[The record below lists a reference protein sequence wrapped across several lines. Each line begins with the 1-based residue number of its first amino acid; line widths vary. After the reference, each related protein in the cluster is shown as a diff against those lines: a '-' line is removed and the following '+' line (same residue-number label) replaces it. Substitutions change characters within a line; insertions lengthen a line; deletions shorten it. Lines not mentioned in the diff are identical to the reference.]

1 MAGFKE
7 CLRSLLLNPNTEDQF
22 VNSLF
27 DCVKRNLVNE
37 TNDLLD
43 VILEE
48 RKKQVLIRHQL
59 EEETILH
66 AAVKARVNSNIISR
80 LVDACPSLLLRARES
95 SETYKGQTA
104 LHIAITQSNTEI
116 VEELLT
122 KSEVLGPGKKWN
134 LLHQRATGSKFV
146 NTVMMGEI
154 PLTVAA
160 LKLNTTIIEVLL
172 RHGAE
177 LSKQNSMGDNVCHSL
192 IKYAHLYPE
201 KLPDIL
207 KVCEHI
213 SKFSVLGTVDKT
225 DVKDIESVSRDDLEK
240 RNIHIWLMENDD
252 GLNPLKLSAKLGQQL
267 IFKYIMELK
276 GVYCYTNSEDG
287 LFDVQLYDVSDID
300 FASELKLIDIIPVN
314 PFKDSVESKTAEST
328 SKNRTLP
335 TLEMI
340 FNSDASIVFKF
351 IQFSPLHYVINRK
364 WRFYRWFYLIWG
376 ILHIL
381 FMVGYSVYAVERSNL
396 PIPVTMG
403 SVSGNYFNQIG
414 ENTFVTFYVVLSLV
428 FACLYLLQEI
438 VRIVRCRMPWSLTH
452 IMNCYHNGPF
462 RLVLVLFSLCVIAD
476 FIWRMAD
483 QYYENYLLVCAM
495 ILGWWFLVFFLR
507 ALRQFSFFTV
517 MIQKV
522 LVGDMFRFSI
532 IIGMELVAFTT
543 GIFIAFQGVVTSD
556 ENNTMEHYGKLV
568 VLMFKMMFGF
578 TSLDILFEAR
588 QPWFAVCLYVAFVL
602 LTYVLMINSLI
613 AMMSNTCSVV
623 SQNRE
628 VQWRVQQLSIILFFE
643 SILPTC
649 CLRLVGH
656 PRESEW
662 YDAATKQFV
671 RKQRHFME
679 VRSLLEVSRSKSRLR
694 MSPESMIETIFQTIR
709 DIQLPSF
716 GLFESGENEEK
727 HKAFTVEK
735 TREVRNMPRENET
748 EKVDRLTARADN
760 KEMAL
765 NNTVERKKR
774 KKKKKAMIEPEA
786 ANREQPSSR
795 MTEVEYLASDI
806 ISPELAVERCV
817 THAAKTQSSSNL
829 ETLNI

>member
-7 CLRSLLLNPNTEDQF
+7 RMRSLLLNQNTEDQF

-27 DCVKRNLVNE
+27 DCVKRNLLKE
-37 TNDLLD
+37 TNGLLD
-43 VILEE
+43 LILEE
-48 RKKQVLIRHQL
+48 RSTQMLLRHQT
-59 EEETILH
+59 EKETILH
-66 AAVKARVNSNIISR
+66 VAVKARVDINIISR
-80 LVDACPSLLLRARES
+80 LVDACPSLLLCAREG
-95 SETYKGQTA
+95 SETNNGQTP
-104 LHIAITQSNTEI
+104 LHIAITQGNANA
-116 VEELLT
+116 VETLLT
-122 KSEVLGPGKKWN
+122 KSELLGPGQKWN
-134 LLHQRATGSKFV
+134 ILHQRATGSKFV

-160 LKLNTTIIEVLL
+160 LKLNTNILEVLI

-177 LSKQNSMGDNVCHSL
+177 LSKQNRMGDNVCHSL

-201 KLPDIL
+201 KLPEIL

-213 SKFSVLGTVDKT
+213 SKISVLCIPGDI
-225 DVKDIESVSRDDLEK
+225 DVKDIDSVSRGALEK
-240 RNIHIWLMENDD
+240 RNIHVWLMENDD

-267 IFKYIMELK
+267 LFKYIMELK

-287 LFDVQLYDVSDID
+287 LFDVQLYDVTDID
-300 FASELKLIDIIPVN
+300 FASELKLSDIIPVN
-314 PFKDSVESKTAEST
+314 PFKDSLENKTPEST
-328 SKNRTLP
+328 SKNRIVP

-364 WRFYRWFYLIWG
+364 WSFYRWFYLIWG

-381 FMVGYSVYAVERSNL
+381 FMVGYSVYAIDRSHLPRPVEN
-396 PIPVTMG
+396 G
-403 SVSGNYFNQIG
+403 SVFDNYLNPMG
-414 ENTFVTFYVVLSLV
+414 ENAFVTFYVVLSLV

-438 VRIVRCRMPWSLTH
+438 VRVSRCRMPWSFSH

-476 FIWRMAD
+476 FIWWMAD
-483 QYYENYLLVCAM
+483 PYYENYLLVCAM
-495 ILGWWFLVFFLR
+495 VLGWWFLVFFLR
-507 ALRQFSFFTV
+507 AIRQFSFFTV

-532 IIGMELVAFTT
+532 IIGMELIAFTT
-543 GIFIAFQGVVTSD
+543 GIFIAFQGVITSD
-556 ENNTMEHYGKLV
+556 ENNTMEHYGKLMI
-568 VLMFKMMFGF
+568 LMFKMMFGF

-588 QPWFAVCLYVAFVL
+588 QPWFAVCLYVVFVL

-643 SILPTC
+643 SIFPSC

-662 YDAATKQFV
+662 YDAATNQFV

-679 VRSLLEVSRSKSRLR
+679 VRSLIEVSRSKSRLR

-716 GLFESGENEEK
+716 GLFESEENEVK
-727 HKAFTVEK
+727 HKVDTVEK
-735 TREVRNMPRENET
+735 TRENMP
-748 EKVDRLTARADN
+748 EKVDRIVARTDYR
-760 KEMAL
+760 ETTL
-765 NNTVERKKR
+765 NGAVERKKH
-774 KKKKKAMIEPEA
+774 KKKKKKVTIEPEQGSG
-786 ANREQPSSR
+786 EQPSSH
-795 MTEVEYLASDI
+795 MTEVEYMNSDF
-806 ISPELAVERCV
+806 ISPELAVDRIV
-817 THAAKTQSSSNL
+817 KHAAKSQSCSNL
-829 ETLNI
+829 ESLNA

>member
-1 MAGFKE
+1 MAHFKKR
-7 CLRSLLLNPNTEDQF
+7 LRSLLLNQNTEDQF

-27 DCVKRNLVNE
+27 DCIKRNLVNE
-37 TNDLLD
+37 TNELLD
-43 VILEE
+43 LIQEEHKTHILL
-48 RKKQVLIRHQL
+48 RRHE
-59 EEETILH
+59 EEETVLH
-66 AAVKARVNSNIISR
+66 VAVKARVNTNIISR
-80 LVDACPSLLLRARES
+80 LVDACPSLLLCARDG
-95 SETYKGQTA
+95 SETYKGQTP
-104 LHIAITQSNTEI
+104 LHIAITQGNEKV
-116 VEELLT
+116 VEALLA
-122 KSEVLGPGKKWN
+122 KSEQLGSGQKWN
-134 LLHQRATGSKFV
+134 MLHQMATGSKFA

-160 LKLNTTIIEVLL
+160 LKLNITIIDVLI

-201 KLPDIL
+201 KLPGIM
-207 KVCEHI
+207 KACEHI
-213 SKFSVLGTVDKT
+213 SKISVSCFAHDV
-225 DVKDIESVSRDDLEK
+225 DVKDIESVHRNDLEK
-240 RNIHIWLMENDD
+240 RNIHIWLMENGDD
-252 GLNPLKLSAKLGQQL
+252 LNPLKLCAKLGQQL
-267 IFKYIMELK
+267 LFKYIMELK

-287 LFDVQLYDVSDID
+287 LFDVQLYDVTDID
-300 FASELKLIDIIPVN
+300 FVSELKLEDIIPVY
-314 PFKDSVESKTAEST
+314 PFKDPTESKLSENT
-328 SKNRTLP
+328 SKNRTVP

-364 WRFYRWFYLIWG
+364 WSFYRWFYLIWG

-381 FMVGYSVYAVERSNL
+381 FMVGYSVYAVDRSKL
-396 PIPVTMG
+396 PRPVANG
-403 SVSGNYFNQIG
+403 SVSDNYLNHLG

-428 FACLYLLQEI
+428 IACTYILQEV
-438 VRIVRCRMPWSLTH
+438 VRIFRCRMPWSFAH

-462 RLVLVLFSLCVIAD
+462 RLVLVLFSICVIAD
-476 FIWRMAD
+476 FVWWMAD
-483 QYYENYLLVCAM
+483 PYYENYLLVCAM

-543 GIFIAFQGVVTSD
+543 GIFIAFQGTITSD
-556 ENNTMEHYGKLV
+556 ETDETNDIEHYGKLM

-578 TSLDILFEAR
+578 SSLDILFEAR

-643 SILPTC
+643 SIFPSC

-662 YDAATKQFV
+662 YDATTNQFV

-679 VRSLLEVSRSKSRLR
+679 VRSLIEVSRSKSRLR
-694 MSPESMIETIFQTIR
+694 MSPESMIETIFHAIR
-709 DIQLPSF
+709 DIHLPSF
-716 GLFESGENEEK
+716 GIFESDENDDDNK
-727 HKAFTVEK
+727 HKVDTFETMKGTEPEK
-735 TREVRNMPRENET
+735 TARNAATN
-748 EKVDRLTARADN
+748 DN
-760 KEMAL
+760 KDTNL
-765 NNTVERKKR
+765 NHTSERKKC
-774 KKKKKAMIEPEA
+774 KKKKKVTIEPEPGSE
-786 ANREQPSSR
+786 EQPPSR
-795 MTEVEYLASDI
+795 MTEIEYINSDF
-806 ISPELAVERCV
+806 ISPELAVDRIV
-817 THAAKTQSSSNL
+817 KHAAKSQSCTNL
-829 ETLNI
+829 ESLNK